1 MADLLIQEFDIVEIE
16 ADDVDPYASALLNQ
30 FAYDQSDSFDAYL
43 FG

>member
-1 MADLLIQEFDIVEIE
+1 MAKKTTTLAQALWNS